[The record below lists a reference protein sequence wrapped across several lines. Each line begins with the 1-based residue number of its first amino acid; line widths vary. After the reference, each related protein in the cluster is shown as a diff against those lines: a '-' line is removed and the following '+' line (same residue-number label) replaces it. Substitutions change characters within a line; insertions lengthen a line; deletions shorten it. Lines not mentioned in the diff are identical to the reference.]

1 MLFIQ
6 IAFSFMITI
15 NSADKEFACQIMH
28 DLQQQPKL
36 DEHKALL
43 LLRIAYILSSESL
56 KQAKNFIGTVER
68 LAPDFQHN
76 KQYQQLDVFKSYH
89 AAMLAVQARL
99 SFNPFEQFAMVN
111 SALDKLDILVHKHPE
126 NTEIRFV
133 RASIGY
139 HLPFFFNRLIQ
150 AEKDLQIIAEQIQT
164 IYKNYDPLLTSALAQ
179 FLLQTNC
186 LTRNQRQAV
195 SAVQLLVQNAFN
207 HATKKETTAA

>member
-1 MLFIQ
+1 
-6 IAFSFMITI
+6 MITI
-15 NSADKEFACQIMH
+15 SPADKEFACQIMH

-36 DEHKALL
+36 DEHNALL
-43 LLRIAYILSSESL
+43 LLRISYILASESL
-56 KQAKNFIGTVER
+56 KQAKNFIGVVEK
-68 LAPDFQHN
+68 LAPEFQHTG
-76 KQYQQLDVFKSYH
+76 QYQQQHIFKSYY

-150 AEKDLQIIAEQIQT
+150 AEKDLQMIAEKIQT
-164 IYKNYDPLLTSALAQ
+164 ISKNYDPLLTSALAQ

-186 LTRNQRQAV
+186 LTKKQRQAV
-195 SAVQLLVQNAFN
+195 ANVQLLVQDAFS
-207 HATKKETTAA
+207 HATKK